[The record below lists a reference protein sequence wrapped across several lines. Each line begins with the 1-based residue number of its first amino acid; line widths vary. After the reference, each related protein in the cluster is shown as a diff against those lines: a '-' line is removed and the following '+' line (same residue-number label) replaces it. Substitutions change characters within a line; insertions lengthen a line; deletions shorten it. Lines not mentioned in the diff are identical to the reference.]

1 MAKQRNSPVS
11 KQYDS
16 VAVAGRILIGVLFL
30 MSGLSKIA
38 APAATQGYIAS
49 VGLPAPVAAYAV
61 AVAVEV
67 LGSALL
73 IAGVRTRFV
82 AAGMAVFTL
91 ATALTFH
98 KNFADQNQMI
108 HFMKN
113 ISIMGGLLQ
122 VVAFGG
128 GRFSV
133 DRLLARRSVASA
145 DATLQ
150 PVH

>member
-1 MAKQRNSPVS
+1 MAKQRISPMS

-16 VAVAGRILIGVLFL
+16 IAVVGRILIGVLFL

-128 GRFSV
+128 GRSSV
-133 DRLLARRSVASA
+133 DRLLARRSVAPA
-145 DATLQ
+145 DAALQ
-150 PVH
+150 PAH

>member
-1 MAKQRNSPVS
+1 MS

-16 VAVAGRILIGVLFL
+16 VAVTGRILIGVLFL
-30 MSGLSKIA
+30 MSGLSKLA
-38 APAATQGYIAS
+38 APAAIQGYIAS
-49 VGLPAPVAAYAV
+49 VGLPAPVVAYVV

-67 LGSALL
+67 LGSLLL
-73 IAGVRTRFV
+73 IAGVRTRLV

-113 ISIMGGLLQ
+113 IAIMGGLLQ

-128 GRFSV
+128 GKFSV
-133 DRLLARRSVASA
+133 DRLLTRGSAASA
-145 DATLQ
+145 KAALQ
-150 PVH
+150 PAR

>member
-1 MAKQRNSPVS
+1 MS
-11 KQYDS
+11 KHSDT
-16 VAVAGRILIGVLFL
+16 VALVGRILIGVLFL
-30 MSGLSKIA
+30 VSGLSKIA

-49 VGLPAPVAAYAV
+49 VGLPLPFVSYAI

-67 LGSALL
+67 LGSSLL

-82 AAGMAVFTL
+82 AAGMAVFAL

-98 KNFADQNQMI
+98 KNFADQNQLI

-113 ISIMGGLLQ
+113 IAIMGGLLQ

-128 GRFSV
+128 GKFSV
-133 DRLLARRSVASA
+133 DWLLGRRAA
-145 DATLQ
+145 APANPALQ
-150 PVH
+150 PAR

>member
-1 MAKQRNSPVS
+1 MS

-16 VAVAGRILIGVLFL
+16 VAVAGRVLIGVLFL
-30 MSGLSKIA
+30 MSGLSKLA

-49 VGLPAPVAAYAV
+49 VGLPVPVAAYAV
-61 AVAVEV
+61 AVTVEV
-67 LGSALL
+67 LGSLL
-73 IAGVRTRFV
+73 LVSGFRARFV
-82 AAGMAVFTL
+82 AAGMTVFTL

-113 ISIMGGLLQ
+113 IAIMGGLLQ

-128 GRFSV
+128 GKYSV
-133 DRLLARRSVASA
+133 DGLLTRRSASPA
-145 DATLQ
+145 KAALQ
-150 PVH
+150 PVG

>member
-1 MAKQRNSPVS
+1 MS

-16 VAVAGRILIGVLFL
+16 VATAGRVLIGVLFL
-30 MSGLSKIA
+30 MSGLSKLA

-49 VGLPAPVAAYAV
+49 VGLPAPLAAYAV

-67 LGSALL
+67 LGSLLL
-73 IAGVRTRFV
+73 IAGVRTRIV

-113 ISIMGGLLQ
+113 IAIMGGLLQ
-122 VVAFGG
+122 VAAFGG
-128 GRFSV
+128 GKFSV
-133 DRLLARRSVASA
+133 DSLLARRSAVSA
-145 DATLQ
+145 DAALR
-150 PVH
+150 PAV

>member
-1 MAKQRNSPVS
+1 MS

-16 VAVAGRILIGVLFL
+16 VALTGRILIGVLFL
-30 MSGLSKIA
+30 MSGLAKLA

-49 VGLPAPVAAYAV
+49 VGLPLPVASYAV

-67 LGSALL
+67 LGSSLL
-73 IAGVRTRFV
+73 IAGFRTRWV
-82 AAGMAVFTL
+82 AAGMAVFAL

-98 KNFADQNQMI
+98 NHFADQNQMI

-113 ISIMGGLLQ
+113 IAIMGGLFQ

-128 GRFSV
+128 GKFSV
-133 DRLLARRSVASA
+133 DGWLSRRSAVSATAALLASE
-145 DATLQ
+145 
-150 PVH
+150 

>member
-1 MAKQRNSPVS
+1 MS
-11 KQYDS
+11 KSYDS
-16 VAVAGRILIGVLFL
+16 VAVAGRVLIGVLFF
-30 MSGLSKIA
+30 MSGLSKLA

-49 VGLPAPVAAYAV
+49 AGLPAPVIAFAV

-67 LGSALL
+67 VGSALL
-73 IAGVRTRFV
+73 IAGIRTRFV

-98 KNFADQNQMI
+98 NHFADQNQLI

-113 ISIMGGLLQ
+113 IAIMGGLLQ

-128 GRFSV
+128 GKFSL
-133 DRLLARRSVASA
+133 DALLARRSAVPSRPS
-145 DATLQ
+145 LQ
-150 PVH
+150 PAQ

>member
-1 MAKQRNSPVS
+1 MS
-11 KQYDS
+11 KPNDS
-16 VAVAGRILIGVLFL
+16 VAVTGRLLIGVLFF
-30 MSGLSKIA
+30 MSGLSKLA
-38 APAATQGYIAS
+38 APALTQGYIAS
-49 VGLPAPVAAYAV
+49 VGLPAPVLSYAV

-82 AAGMAVFTL
+82 AAGMTLFTL

-113 ISIMGGLLQ
+113 IAIMGGLLQ

-133 DRLLARRSVASA
+133 DGLLARRSSA
-145 DATLQ
+145 PVNAALQ
-150 PVH
+150 PAK

>member
-1 MAKQRNSPVS
+1 MS

-16 VAVAGRILIGVLFL
+16 VALAGRVLIGVLFF
-30 MSGLSKIA
+30 MSGLSKLA
-38 APAATQGYIAS
+38 APAATQGFIAS
-49 VGLPAPVAAYAV
+49 VGLPAPVLSYALS
-61 AVAVEV
+61 VAVEV

-82 AAGMAVFTL
+82 AVGMAVFTI
-91 ATALTFH
+91 ATALVFH
-98 KNFADQNQMI
+98 KNVADQNQLI

-113 ISIMGGLLQ
+113 IAITGGLLQ

-133 DRLLARRSVASA
+133 DRLLAGRSTASA
-145 DATLQ
+145 NVLHAAE
-150 PVH
+150 